1 MTQMQFLT
9 DNTNYWLS
17 AVGWEG
23 KVAYIKLPM
32 FQKNT
37 YTIPI
42 MLKKSVHTGDVYTM
56 DHTEIYAAT
65 GGVDNKVCLWNS
77 QSGSVRSIIELPKER
92 PNAFVSTVRFAK
104 TSK

>member
-92 PNAFVSTVRFAK
+92 PNTFVSTVRFAK